1 MTTDTLTAFSANAN
15 LLTRAGSKPAIS
27 VPLVQGMGFVTAIY
41 NSVTPFI
48 ESSVF
53 FKTITPLKSPKK
65 GISKYRI
72 SLADGKTWLLYA
84 TANNGTGLALKTS
97 SSTRL
102 AAPGFFSGTI
112 QIAKNPGNDPQHEAL
127 YDKCAGSYATT
138 SSITGYVNGGYGSY
152 SLTFKKGGN
161 GSPLLIFA
169 LPHHVESLSPETRWG
184 LTDLQLGTTVKG
196 LATAIVGD
204 SWTIV
209 ESELPNRIG
218 FAPWNPVSGSTTS
231 LSTFAKAAIS
241 AAGASELSQDID
253 ALTNQDS
260 MYFSGKALSKYASA
274 IYAIHDLAGNVTL
287 AEAGLKKLKAAFER
301 FATNKQKF
309 PLTYESA
316 WGGVVSTAAF
326 VTGDF
331 NADFGNSYYNDHQ

>member
-1 MTTDTLTAFSANAN
+1 
-15 LLTRAGSKPAIS
+15 
-27 VPLVQGMGFVTAIY
+27 MGFVTAIY
-41 NSVTPFI
+41 NSVTPSI
-48 ESSVF
+48 ESGVF
-53 FKTITPLKSPKK
+53 FKTITPLKSPKN
-65 GISKYRI
+65 GVSKYRI

-97 SSTRL
+97 SSTQL
-102 AAPGFFSGTI
+102 KAPGFFSGTI
-112 QIAKNPGNDPQHEAL
+112 QIAKNPGNDSKFEAL
-127 YDKCAGSYATT
+127 YDQCAGSYATT
-138 SSITGYVNGGYGSY
+138 SSISGYVNGGYGQY
-152 SLTFKKGGN
+152 SLTFQKGGN
-161 GSPLLIFA
+161 GSPLLMFA
-169 LPHHVESLSPETRWG
+169 LPHHVESLAPQTRYG
-184 LTDLQLGTTVKG
+184 LTGLQLGTTVKG

-204 SWTIV
+204 SWTLK
-209 ESELPNRIG
+209 EQQLPNVIG

-231 LSTFAKAAIS
+231 LSTFAKNAIS
-241 AAGASELSQDID
+241 AAGAIELAQDFD
-253 ALTNQDS
+253 ALTNLDS

-287 AEAGLKKLKAAFER
+287 ANAGLKKLKAAFER
-301 FATNKQKF
+301 FTTNKQKF

>member
-1 MTTDTLTAFSANAN
+1 
-15 LLTRAGSKPAIS
+15 
-27 VPLVQGMGFVTAIY
+27 MGFVTAIY

-53 FKTITPLKSPKK
+53 FKTITPLTSPKK
-65 GISKYRI
+65 GVSKYRI

-97 SSTRL
+97 ASTRL
-102 AAPGFFSGTI
+102 AAPGYFSGTI
-112 QIAKNPGNDPQHEAL
+112 QIAKNPGNDSKNEAS
-127 YDKCAGSYATT
+127 YDKCAGSFATT

-161 GSPLLIFA
+161 GSPLLMFA
-169 LPHHVESLSPETRWG
+169 LPHHMESFSPETRPRVTG
-184 LTDLQLGTTVKG
+184 LQLGTTVKG
-196 LATAIVGD
+196 VATGVVSD

-209 ESELPNRIG
+209 EAQLPNRVG
-218 FAPWNPVSGSTTS
+218 FAPWSPVSGSTTS

-241 AAGASELSQDID
+241 AAGASELSQDMD
-253 ALTNQDS
+253 ALTNLDS

-274 IYAIHDLAGNVTL
+274 IYAVHDLAGNVTL
-287 AEAGLKKLKAAFER
+287 ADAGLKKLKAAFER
-301 FATNKQKF
+301 FTTNQQKF